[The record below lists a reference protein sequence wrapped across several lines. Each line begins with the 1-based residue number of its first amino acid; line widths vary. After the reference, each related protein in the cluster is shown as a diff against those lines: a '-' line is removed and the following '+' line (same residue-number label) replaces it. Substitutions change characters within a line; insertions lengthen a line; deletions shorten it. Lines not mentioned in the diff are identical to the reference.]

1 MQISR
6 VFCLCKKYR
15 TACYHSEQFGKRSGI
30 MIERYTYPEMGRIW
44 TDENEFQT
52 MLDIEIAACEA
63 MAKLGQI
70 PAEAV
75 PVIKEKAKFSVERI
89 REIEKETRHDILAF
103 LTAVAENVGEP
114 AKYIHMGLTSS
125 DVKDTALG
133 VMMKQAAD
141 IIIDDL
147 VALRDILKRRA
158 AEHKYTVMIGR
169 THGIHAEPLTLGLK
183 FALWMDETER
193 NLERVK
199 RARDTVAIGKIS
211 GAVGT
216 YANIDPYIE
225 TYVCQQM
232 GIKAAKLATQVIQRD
247 RHAEFVT
254 ALAIVAGSL
263 DKFAT
268 EIRNLQRTDI
278 REAEEYFHPGQKG
291 SSAMPHKRNPITC
304 ERVTGLARVV
314 RGHAVSALEDMPLW
328 HERDISH
335 SSVERVILPDS
346 TILVDY
352 MLRILTDVV
361 DRLLVYP
368 EAMKANIEKTGGL
381 IFSQR
386 VLLKLVDKGAVRED
400 AYRWVQRNA
409 MARWLEGADFKAN
422 VIADPDIKQYLS
434 ASDIEECFEYSYY
447 LRHVDTIMARFGL

>member
-1 MQISR
+1 
-6 VFCLCKKYR
+6 
-15 TACYHSEQFGKRSGI
+15 

-70 PAEAV
+70 PADAV

-103 LTAVAENVGEP
+103 LQAVAENVGDP

-133 VMMKQAAD
+133 VMMKQAVD
-141 IIIDDL
+141 IIISDL
-147 VALRDILKRRA
+147 EKFRDVLKRRA

-169 THGIHAEPLTLGLK
+169 THGIHAEPVTLGLK

-193 NLERVK
+193 NIERVK
-199 RARDTVAIGKIS
+199 RARETVAVGKLS

-225 TYVCQQM
+225 SYVCEQM
-232 GIKAAKLATQVIQRD
+232 GLKAAKLATQVIQRD
-247 RHAEFVT
+247 RHAELMT
-254 ALAIVAGSL
+254 TLAIVAGSL

-304 ERVTGLARVV
+304 ERVSGLARVV
-314 RGHAVSALEDMPLW
+314 RGNAMAALEDMPLW

-352 MLRILTDVV
+352 MLRIFTDII

-386 VLLKLVDKGAVRED
+386 VLLKLVDKGAVREE

-409 MARWLEGADFKAN
+409 MARWLQGADFKTN
-422 VIADPDIKQYLS
+422 VIADPDIKKYLTP
-434 ASDIEECFEYSYY
+434 AEIEECFDYSYH